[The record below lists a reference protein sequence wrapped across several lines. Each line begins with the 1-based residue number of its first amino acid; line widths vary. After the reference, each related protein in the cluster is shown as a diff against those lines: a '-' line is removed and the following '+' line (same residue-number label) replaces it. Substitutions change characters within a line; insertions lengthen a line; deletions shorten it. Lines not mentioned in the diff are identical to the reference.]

1 MESLT
6 THQRA
11 ALQIA
16 RADGKIATAEQL
28 AEFRMAKKEDGSPLW
43 PRYMDGSDKERLS
56 WLGDQFFG
64 LAVLSHI
71 TLSSATVTV
80 DTVALNTEIMDEPA
94 LRELT
99 LPEIQE
105 AFRKGVNR
113 EYGDYY
119 GLTSISLLGF
129 LRGFL
134 ASEKKVRASNIIFRM
149 QRQSEMDADARFF
162 RELRNAGDA
171 GLLELPEMK
180 LKSV

>member
-80 DTVALNTEIMDEPA
+80 DTVTMLYGGRTGEALLNFVLNPCVCIFGAFAGRYVA
-94 LRELT
+94 L
-99 LPEIQE
+99 
-105 AFRKGVNR
+105 
-113 EYGDYY
+113 
-119 GLTSISLLGF
+119 LL
-129 LRGFL
+129 
-134 ASEKKVRASNIIFRM
+134 
-149 QRQSEMDADARFF
+149 
-162 RELRNAGDA
+162 
-171 GLLELPEMK
+171 
-180 LKSV
+180 